1 MEKVGDDEFGKMLA
15 EILRLN
21 NVDNYGMRFD
31 HKARTALSF
40 VQDLLSQ
47 CGEHLEKGDI
57 HQGPAVLGLAMLVS
71 LAQTGHEISRNVPHS
86 DVDFMN
92 MNPPVMEG
100 LDVLM
105 TVG

>member
-1 MEKVGDDEFGKMLA
+1 MLA

-31 HKARTALSF
+31 HKARPRPSVS

-57 HQGPAVLGLAMLVS
+57 HQGPVVLGLAMLVS
-71 LAQTGHEISRNVPHS
+71 LAQTGHEISHNVPHS
-86 DVDFMN
+86 DDIV
-92 MNPPVMEG
+92 V
-100 LDVLM
+100 
-105 TVG
+105 TKA